1 MLVLSR
7 KASEGIVIDGE
18 IRIQVLKIRGNTIRL
33 GIDAPDCTSIRRAEL
48 SPLASAT
55 VSDVEAAGTSPDRS
69 EGATFELL
77 N

>member
-7 KASEGIVIDGE
+7 KTSEGIVIDGD

-48 SPLASAT
+48 TPLASAADSRPVT
-55 VSDVEAAGTSPDRS
+55 AGIGPNAGR
-69 EGATFELL
+69 